1 MTGLKAIAA
10 ATALLAAAPAAAQT
24 ELIYN
29 SYLPP
34 FNETFQVGIRDF
46 ARRIEEES
54 GGTIRVTIPDA
65 SLAPSDRQYEMV
77 LDGIADMAV
86 VNMDNVSQ
94 FVTLNQIG
102 ELPGHA
108 PTAEAGS
115 VALWETYQRYFAP
128 LHQFE
133 GVVVLSTH
141 VLPGRQILS
150 VGSRAPK
157 RAEDLQGAKIWATSR
172 PLIAA
177 AEDLGGVPII
187 TQFGELQEFVSKGN
201 LDLLF
206 ITPGSAEGAGVLG
219 NVTHITQV
227 PGGLGSIAFAI
238 FISEQRWNELTE
250 DQQAAI
256 LRAAEGLPRRLG
268 QANDASEAE
277 VADAVARIPTT
288 ELDPETRGGLGPVLE
303 RQVEAWKAEA
313 AAAGIADPDEVI
325 AFYRS
330 VLEREMAD

>member
-1 MTGLKAIAA
+1 MTRFTTLAA
-10 ATALLAAAPAAAQT
+10 VAALLTAAPAAAQT

-34 FNETFQVGIRDF
+34 FNETYQVGIRDF
-46 ARRIEEES
+46 ARMIEEES
-54 GGTIRVTIPDA
+54 GGTIKVTIPDT

-77 LDGIADMAV
+77 RDGIADMAV
-86 VNMDNVSQ
+86 VNMDNISQ
-94 FVTLNQIG
+94 FVTLNQIA

-108 PTAEAGS
+108 PSSEAGS
-115 VALWETYQRYFAP
+115 VALWETYQEHFAAVG
-128 LHQFE
+128 QFE

-150 VGSRAPK
+150 VGPLVPTS
-157 RAEDLQGAKIWATSR
+157 AESLSGAKIWATSK

-177 AEDLGGVPII
+177 AEALGGVPII

-201 LDLLF
+201 LDALF
-206 ITPGSAEGAGVLG
+206 ITPGSADGAGVLE
-219 NVTHITQV
+219 NVTHLTRV

-238 FISEQRWNELTE
+238 FLSEERWAGLTD
-250 DQQAAI
+250 DQKAAV

-277 VADAVARIPTT
+277 IADKVAAIPTT
-288 ELDPETRGGLGPVLE
+288 ELDPETRGGMGPILD
-303 RQVEAWKAEA
+303 QQLEAWKASA
-313 AAAGIADPDEVI
+313 TAAGIADPDAVI
-325 AFYRS
+325 EFYRA
-330 VLEREMAD
+330 VLARETGS

>member
-10 ATALLAAAPAAAQT
+10 AAALLAAAPAAAQT

-54 GGTIRVTIPDA
+54 GGTIKVTIPDA

-77 LDGIADMAV
+77 LDGIADMALL
-86 VNMDNVSQ
+86 NISSVSQ
-94 FVTLNQIG
+94 FVTLNRIG

-177 AEDLGGVPII
+177 AEDLGGVPMVI
-187 TQFGELQEFVSKGN
+187 QFGELQEFVSKGN

-206 ITPGSAEGAGVLG
+206 ISAASAEAAGVLQD
-219 NVTHITQV
+219 VTHVTKV
-227 PGGLGSIAFAI
+227 PGGLGTISFVII
-238 FISEQRWNELTE
+238 ISEQRWNELTE
-250 DQQAAI
+250 EQQAAI
-256 LRAAEGLPRRLG
+256 LRAAEDLPRRLG

-288 ELDPETRGGLGPVLE
+288 ELDPETRGGLGPILD
-303 RQVEAWKAEA
+303 RQIDAWKAEA
-313 AAAGIADPDEVI
+313 TTAGIENPDEVL

-330 VLEREMAD
+330 VLERETAD